1 MNNLAM
7 MYMYGQGVARDYDEA
22 RRLYE
27 QGAALGCDACLNGL
41 GVLYSNGRG
50 VRRDDRKARQFF
62 LKAAALGNKEA
73 KENLR

>member
-1 MNNLAM
+1 M
-7 MYMYGQGVARDYDEA
+7 
-22 RRLYE
+22 
-27 QGAALGCDACLNGL
+27 NGL

-50 VRRDDRKARQFF
+50 VRRDDRKARQLF